1 MKKTVFSIILGV
13 SLICPSAHAILIPL
27 TEAQMKA
34 VFGQAGV
41 NIEIQ
46 YFDFEYKF
54 KTLTYTDEDGSDGTA
69 GSVYIGEQY
78 IHKIYKALYT
88 AEEFAKEFKT
98 ATISDAHPEG
108 LTPLAAWSKASPL
121 TINTGACPILTEIQ
135 RNGEAPEV
143 TGDKPTDIVRGVAF
157 GLPTLI
163 VNTAREE
170 YAIGVSM
177 AGAVNDNK
185 EFLRIKTE
193 GNAVFILGGTAEI
206 AAR

>member
-13 SLICPSAHAILIPL
+13 SLFCPSAHAILIPL

-34 VFGQAGV
+34 VFGQAGIS
-41 NIEIQ
+41 IEIQ
-46 YFDFEYKF
+46 NLDFEYRF
-54 KTLTYTDEDGSDGTA
+54 ETFPYTDEDGSDGTA

-78 IHKIYKALYT
+78 THKIYKALYT
-88 AEEFAKEFKT
+88 AEDFAREFKT

-108 LTPLAAWSKASPL
+108 LTPLATWSKASPL
-121 TINTGACPILTEIQ
+121 SIDTGACLILTEIQ

-143 TGDKPTDIVRGVAF
+143 TGEKPTDIVRGVVF

-163 VNTAREE
+163 VNTSREE
-170 YAIGVSM
+170 FSIGASM

-185 EFLRIKTE
+185 EFLRIKIE